1 MNFYE
6 KEMRTMFGDT
16 DIITDANFCG
26 KTMLGR
32 LDDELISR
40 ENIIRVSVGEKPV

>member
-1 MNFYE
+1 MNN
-6 KEMRTMFGDT
+6 GL
-16 DIITDANFCG
+16 IT
-26 KTMLGR
+26 GR